1 MPQPK
6 QSGLNQYFS
15 IAQFVYNYNMTEFVI
30 NFINSSSLCSQCLMY
45 LFCFLGVLWGN
56 VFVTVVREIG
66 GVDIDALTNCTLC
79 QFLKYFGNNYS
90 SALLAIISTEKF
102 FALYFPFKAKTMYTV
117 RTAKRVS
124 AVTALIYVAY
134 DLQFP
139 FLVKVGTGIHGKF
152 CGYGNV
158 SRTYFRIV
166 SFLLP
171 TLYCY
176 APFIIMI
183 LTNSAIIHK
192 FVTAKLRSRNRNT
205 ESTSQALSKSATRG
219 TAMLLTVSFMF
230 IILTGPNALMNIM
243 WADGNS
249 PQLVFVIVGLML
261 NINYGINWILY
272 CCSAAQFRK
281 EIYFRKTSNEAE
293 LEANF

>member
-1 MPQPK
+1 M
-6 QSGLNQYFS
+6 
-15 IAQFVYNYNMTEFVI
+15 
-30 NFINSSSLCSQCLMY
+30 C
-45 LFCFLGVLWGN
+45 
-56 VFVTVVREIG
+56 
-66 GVDIDALTNCTLC
+66 
-79 QFLKYFGNNYS
+79 
-90 SALLAIISTEKF
+90 
-102 FALYFPFKAKTMYTV
+102 TV

-139 FLVKVGTGIHGKF
+139 FLVKVGTDIHGKF
-152 CGYGNV
+152 CDYGHV

-166 SFLLP
+166 SFLLH
-171 TLYCY
+171 TWYCY
-176 APFIIMI
+176 APFTIMI

-192 FVTAKLRSRNRNT
+192 FLMAKLRSRNRNT

-219 TAMLLTVSFMF
+219 TVMLLTVSFVF

-243 WADGNS
+243 WPDGNS

-261 NINYGINWILY
+261 KINFGINWILY

-281 EIYFRKTSNEAE
+281 ELKKLFGCHKNISHLNSHSTISTIASIKVNSSSLPELTSVSP
-293 LEANF
+293 